1 MKSKSYILMQI
12 KDLLLNKKN
21 YSERKASAYI
31 EDVQEKTV
39 YELLTLKK
47 ELSESEQLYP
57 DVSLMRTIRHG
68 LEDED
73 EDD

>member
-21 YSERKASAYI
+21 YTERKASAYI

-47 ELSESEQLYP
+47 ELGESEHIYP
-57 DVSLMRTIRHG
+57 DVSVMRTIRHG
-68 LEDED
+68 LEYED

>member
-12 KDLLLNKKN
+12 KDLLLNRRD
-21 YSERKASAYI
+21 YSERRASAYI
-31 EDVQEKTV
+31 EDVKEKTV

-47 ELSESEQLYP
+47 ELNESDELYP

-68 LEDED
+68 IED

>member
-12 KDLLLNKKN
+12 KDLLLNRRD
-21 YSERKASAYI
+21 YSERRASGYI
-31 EDVQEKTV
+31 EDVKEKTV

-47 ELSESEQLYP
+47 ELNESEELYP

-68 LEDED
+68 IED

>member
-12 KDLLLNKKN
+12 KDLLINRRD
-21 YSERKASAYI
+21 YSERRASAYI

-39 YELLTLKK
+39 YELLTIKK
-47 ELSESEQLYP
+47 ELSQAEELYP
-57 DVSLMRTIRHG
+57 DVSITRSICRG
-68 LEDED
+68 LYD

>member
-12 KDLLLNKKN
+12 KDLLINRRD
-21 YSERKASAYI
+21 YSEHKASVYI

-47 ELSESEQLYP
+47 ELSQAEELYP
-57 DVSLMRTIRHG
+57 DVSITRSICRG
-68 LEDED
+68 LYD

>member
-12 KDLLLNKKN
+12 KDLLINRRD

-39 YELLTLKK
+39 YELLTIKK
-47 ELSESEQLYP
+47 ELSQAEELYP
-57 DVSLMRTIRHG
+57 DVSITRSICRG
-68 LEDED
+68 LYD

>member
-12 KDLLLNKKN
+12 KDLLINRRD

-47 ELSESEQLYP
+47 RTQSSGRTVPRRIHHAIYMSW
-57 DVSLMRTIRHG
+57 SL
-68 LEDED
+68 
-73 EDD
+73 

>member
-12 KDLLLNKKN
+12 KDLLINRRD

-47 ELSESEQLYP
+47 ELSQAEELYP
-57 DVSLMRTIRHG
+57 DVSITRSICRG
-68 LEDED
+68 LYD